1 SGSTLLEN
9 APLMTLDKLAESMTL
24 SRQINTTSA
33 LTPTSATCNR
43 ESIPNAAPIAL
54 TNPALSAFT
63 TIKKT
68 H

>member
-1 SGSTLLEN
+1 
-9 APLMTLDKLAESMTL
+9 MTL